1 MQARKT
7 NRPCPAAS
15 RIVRFAS
22 LVVGLLLALS
32 WQSHAQS
39 LGEAAARE
47 RERRKEVGKSAP
59 TITDRDLDGGR
70 PASGS
75 SSGSSS
81 VPPSVAPAA
90 TPNANAAEP
99 VEQPETFTEEEER
112 QDRLEAWRQ
121 MVEGARDEV
130 EQLTTEVDRLQ
141 ASLNN
146 VTGLYG
152 SARAERI
159 GQVDKA
165 KQDLATSRRALDE
178 LERMGRTRGFR

>member
-1 MQARKT
+1 
-7 NRPCPAAS
+7 
-15 RIVRFAS
+15 
-22 LVVGLLLALS
+22 VGSLLALS

-75 SSGSSS
+75 SS

-121 MVEGARDEV
+121 MLEDARGEV

-146 VTGLYG
+146 VSGLYG

-159 GQVDKA
+159 GQVEKA
-165 KQDLATSRRALDE
+165 KQDLATSRRVLDE
-178 LERMGRTRGFR
+178 LERMGRTRGYR